1 MNWTVAAE
9 TPDTVYY
16 QSFKAYGLGWKIKVL
31 NEGEEP
37 SFANPSPASVYT
49 EYLISLMCIL
59 ILRTFFKSGLWECLY
74 LCFIQIG
81 VLTSNKTL
89 NWLSLRDFDIYWSKC
104 CTVGTQTKQFDNW
117 TDDIW
122 KWWTNCI

>member
-1 MNWTVAAE
+1 MNDLKFQDYRATLQKSCEANRERQYGWVNWTVAAE

-59 ILRTFFKSGLWECLY
+59 ILRTFFKSGL
-74 LCFIQIG
+74 
-81 VLTSNKTL
+81 
-89 NWLSLRDFDIYWSKC
+89 
-104 CTVGTQTKQFDNW
+104 
-117 TDDIW
+117 
-122 KWWTNCI
+122 